1 MKARRFIALWRKR
14 PRVHKIGPTST
25 TPPAVIAAPTA
36 APAPAAAATAGNAA
50 PTAAPTPAVAVAS
63 TTVTTAGVATAGAA
77 TAAATASANVG
88 AATAATAA
96 TAGANVGATAAATAG
111 ANVGATAAATAGA
124 NVGATAAATAGAN
137 VGAATAGANV
147 GAATA
152 GATVGVLIASLFPS
166 VSPSKSSSLS
176 PSLSL
181 SGAREVSEGDPG
193 SSLINSAISVKMEF
207 GDSASPNYKNQ
218 IDKSQSLVKG
228 GNGNQYSIEREDCSS
243 MSVDI
248 QISENENRENT
259 AIDFPS
265 RTNLNQSGIRLSG
278 TEGETETM
286 EREREKESSSD
297 GSAEGLIKTGQAVE
311 TEIEGSLEIKREIAI
326 DKMDLVKDEM
336 TIQVP
341 VKIEKTLDLTIPDPR
356 PAPPRPPI
364 GPQDASMKRAETKRK
379 AQSMITDA
387 HHRFLRER
395 SNMRRGLGP
404 DGREMDISSLSRVA
418 SMAAVYLHLTGKRHS
433 THTRCF

>member
-14 PRVHKIGPTST
+14 PRVHKLGPTST

-36 APAPAAAATAGNAA
+36 APAPAAAATAGVAAPTAAPAPAAAATAGVAA
-50 PTAAPTPAVAVAS
+50 PTAAPTPAVAVAVAVAS

-77 TAAATASANVG
+77 TA
-88 AATAATAA
+88 
-96 TAGANVGATAAATAG
+96 
-111 ANVGATAAATAGA
+111 
-124 NVGATAAATAGAN
+124 
-137 VGAATAGANV
+137 
-147 GAATA
+147 AATA

-207 GDSASPNYKNQ
+207 GESASPNYRNQ

-228 GNGNQYSIEREDCSS
+228 ENGNQYSIEREDCSS

-265 RTNLNQSGIRLSG
+265 RTNLDQSGISLSG
-278 TEGETETM
+278 AEGETETM

>member
-1 MKARRFIALWRKR
+1 MWMKARRFIALWRKR
-14 PRVHKIGPTST
+14 PRVHKLGPTST

-36 APAPAAAATAGNAA
+36 APAPAAAAAAAGVAA

-63 TTVTTAGVATAGAA
+63 TTVTTAGVATA
-77 TAAATASANVG
+77 
-88 AATAATAA
+88 A
-96 TAGANVGATAAATAG
+96 TAGAN
-111 ANVGATAAATAGA
+111 
-124 NVGATAAATAGAN
+124 
-137 VGAATAGANV
+137 
-147 GAATA
+147 
-152 GATVGVLIASLFPS
+152 VGVLIASLFPS

-207 GDSASPNYKNQ
+207 GESASPNYRNQ

-228 GNGNQYSIEREDCSS
+228 ENRNQYSIEREDCSS

-259 AIDFPS
+259 AIDLPS
-265 RTNLNQSGIRLSG
+265 RTNLDQSGIRLSG

-433 THTRCF
+433 THTRCL